1 VFIIESRKLG
11 RAVFYGVVAIFI
23 FAAISSLMFSLILRF
38 TDVKESSISY
48 FVLFLS
54 FLSLFIGG
62 FISGGKGKRSGW
74 ILGCGVGLIYTLI
87 VFLYQYLGLDTLFSI
102 KQLIYY
108 ASYVLTAMMGGILG
122 VNMTSGTTTR

>member
-1 VFIIESRKLG
+1 MFIIESRKLG
-11 RAVFYGVVAIFI
+11 RAVFYGVVSIFI
-23 FAAISSLMFSLILRF
+23 FAAISSLMFSFVLRF

-48 FVLFLS
+48 IVLFLS

-74 ILGCGVGLIYTLI
+74 ILGGGVGLIYTLI
-87 VFLYQYLGLDTLFSI
+87 VFLYQYLGLDALFTG

-122 VNMTSGTTTR
+122 VNMTSGTTR